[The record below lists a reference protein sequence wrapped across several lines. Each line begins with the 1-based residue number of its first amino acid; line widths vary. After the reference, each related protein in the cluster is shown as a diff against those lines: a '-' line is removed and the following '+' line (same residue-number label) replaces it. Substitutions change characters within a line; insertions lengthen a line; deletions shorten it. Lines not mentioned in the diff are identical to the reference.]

1 MTANDLI
8 RQALLELGVISV
20 GEGATAEEANDS
32 LIRLNSM
39 LAAWELVGIAIGA
52 QSLALDTV
60 LPWPENHND
69 PVMLN
74 LAMKLVP
81 QYGVTVKAETAQ
93 GATAGYRALQNA
105 YGRPHDMTVDRALWR
120 RRYPTGRWFV

>member
-32 LIRLNSM
+32 LAMLNDM
-39 LAAWELVGIAIGA
+39 LAEWELSGIAIGA

-60 LPWPENHND
+60 LPWPQNHNR

-74 LAMKLVP
+74 LALRLSP
-81 QYGVTVKAETAQ
+81 SFGVTMNQVTAQ